1 MKQWTRSII
10 GLGLGISLVAANA
23 QILIGQ
29 TVGVTGSVAATVK
42 EAAQGADL
50 VFDRV
55 NATGGIKGQ
64 KIELVILD
72 DRFDVK
78 QTVENTRI
86 LIEEKD
92 VLALFMD
99 RGTPN
104 TEAMMPLLEKN
115 RIALVGPSSG
125 AKQLHTPVNPYIF
138 NVRSPY
144 QRETEK
150 AVTHLATL
158 GMTRIAVVHADDS
171 FGQDAL
177 EGANKGFVKAKLQP
191 LTVLKA
197 DRTKPNYSA
206 IVPPLV
212 ASRAQAVVW
221 IGSGTAVADGIV
233 ALRAAGSHAQVVT
246 LSNNAS
252 GGFIKSLGDS
262 SRGVIVTQVFPYE
275 RSFNYAFVREALA
288 LAKAKGM
295 NDVSPAMLEGF
306 ASAKVMVEAL
316 RLASPK
322 PTREKVLAALNKMN
336 KFNLGGLTISYG
348 PDHHSGLD
356 FADLSIISDG
366 RFKR

>member
-1 MKQWTRSII
+1 MNICIRSIA
-10 GLGLGISLVAANA
+10 GIALTLSLTAQA

-29 TVGVTGSVAATVK
+29 TVGVTGSVAATVG
-42 EAAQGADL
+42 EAAQGASL

-64 KIELVILD
+64 KIELAILD

-78 QTVENTRI
+78 QTVENTRV

-92 VLALFMD
+92 VIALFMS

-104 TEAMMPLLEKN
+104 TEAMMPLLEKHHV
-115 RIALVGPSSG
+115 ALVGPSSG
-125 AKQLHTPVNPYIF
+125 AKVLHAPVNPFIF

-171 FGQDAL
+171 FGLDAL
-177 EGANKGFVKAKLQP
+177 EGVNKGFAKAQLQP
-191 LTVLKA
+191 LAVLKA
-197 DRTKPNYSA
+197 DRTKPDYST
-206 IVPPLV
+206 IVPPIV
-212 ASRAQAVVW
+212 DRRAQAVVW
-221 IGSGTAVADGIV
+221 IGSGTAVANGIL
-233 ALRAAGSHAQVVT
+233 ALRAAGSQAQVVT

-252 GGFIKSLGDS
+252 SGFIKSLGDS
-262 SRGVIVTQVFPYE
+262 SRGVIVTQVFPFE
-275 RSFNYAFVREALA
+275 RAAGYPFVQEALV

-295 NDVSPAMLEGF
+295 DGVSPAMLEGF
-306 ASAKVMVEAL
+306 AAAKVMVEAL